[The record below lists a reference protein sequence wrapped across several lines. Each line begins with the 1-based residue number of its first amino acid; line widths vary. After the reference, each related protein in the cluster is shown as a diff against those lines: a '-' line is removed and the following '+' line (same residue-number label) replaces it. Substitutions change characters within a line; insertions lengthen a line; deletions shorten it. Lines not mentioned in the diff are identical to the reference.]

1 MRQLASPGSMT
12 LRGLLLDTTAHD
24 QIYEFS
30 TRVTSFD
37 VYFSTV
43 YTLLKKDMSSNL
55 SHDRAFR
62 ALQERDGDCDT
73 GRIPSKQHSVK
84 FKGDKSGGEDFS
96 IRLRI
101 VQIRVLR
108 PTLFCLR
115 RKIDNGA
122 FLANLCYLDY

>member
-24 QIYEFS
+24 PIYEFS

-37 VYFSTV
+37 IYFSTV

-62 ALQERDGDCDT
+62 ALQERDSDCDN

-84 FKGDKSGGEDFS
+84 IKGDNSGREDCS

-101 VQIRVLR
+101 VQIQILR
-108 PTLFCLR
+108 PTVFCLR
-115 RKIDNGA
+115 RKTAKGA
-122 FLANLCYLDY
+122 SLANLSYLDH

>member
-55 SHDRAFR
+55 SPDRAFR
-62 ALQERDGDCDT
+62 TLQERDSDCDT
-73 GRIPSKQHSVK
+73 GRVPSKQPSVK
-84 FKGDKSGGEDFS
+84 TRGDNSGGEDCS

-101 VQIRVLR
+101 VQIRILR
-108 PTLFCLR
+108 PTVFCLW
-115 RKIDNGA
+115 RKTAKGA
-122 FLANLCYLDY
+122 SLANLCYLDY